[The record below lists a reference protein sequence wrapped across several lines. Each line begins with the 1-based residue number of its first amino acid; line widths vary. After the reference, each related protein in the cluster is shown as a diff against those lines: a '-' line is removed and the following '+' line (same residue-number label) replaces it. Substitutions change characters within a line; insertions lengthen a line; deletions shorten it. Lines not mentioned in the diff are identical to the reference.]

1 MLDYSTVD
9 FVCEVSANRK
19 AVYLNF
25 LFWAQLDFTP
35 LGIEQTQ
42 RDAIIKK
49 LGEAWDFNHVEIP
62 LPLAK
67 NP

>member
-1 MLDYSTVD
+1 MGQTGGTN
-9 FVCEVSANRK
+9 CPANRK